1 MRIAIERNKKG
12 KTPKLTSVQI
22 LNLRGGGVPG
32 TPGTNKMSHDL
43 IGVNQEVSPS
53 QLVAGLAPQDKAT
66 IMSLCMPSGA
76 NDSELALFLYR
87 CKEQGFDPLS
97 GELVLQKRIS
107 QKDGSV
113 SLSFITTRDALL
125 RKAELNPNYE
135 GISSGVVKE
144 NDEFSIDTEKG
155 IVQQKIGAKRGK
167 ILIGWAVVRHKSRLP
182 VIAVVDYSEYA
193 VANSRSPVWQAMPS
207 AMIQKVAEVS
217 ALRRQFP
224 ILTQGVYTSD
234 EMQMQGETT
243 TMPEIS
249 ATVVEKVVEFPT
261 GAVRMLNDEPELKPE
276 PVSEPKAE
284 PEAQGSVGAPEVI
297 PPTEQAEVKAKAEAQ
312 PQDAYKLV
320 KLSTGRT
327 GAGVPYAKIECE
339 KNGENV
345 ILFGKH
351 EEGVLEAS
359 KLHNG
364 CFFKAEFKM
373 DSKVEVIKTITVL

>member
-1 MRIAIERNKKG
+1 
-12 KTPKLTSVQI
+12 
-22 LNLRGGGVPG
+22 
-32 TPGTNKMSHDL
+32 MSHDL

-261 GAVRMLNDEPELKPE
+261 GAVRMLNDEPELKQA
-276 PVSEPKAE
+276 PVSEPKIEPKAE

-327 GAGVPYAKIECE
+327 GAGVPYARIACE
-339 KNGENV
+339 KDGKGV
-345 ILFGKH
+345 ILFGKD
-351 EEGVLEAS
+351 EEGLLEAS
-359 KLHNG
+359 KLHDG
-364 CFFKAEFKM
+364 CFFKAEFKK
-373 DSKVEVIKTITVL
+373 DGEIELIKTITVL